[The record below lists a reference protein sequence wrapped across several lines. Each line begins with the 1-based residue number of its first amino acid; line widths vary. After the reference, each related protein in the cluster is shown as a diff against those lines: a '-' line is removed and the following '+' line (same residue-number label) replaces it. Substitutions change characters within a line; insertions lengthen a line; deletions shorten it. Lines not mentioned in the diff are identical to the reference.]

1 MLTLVNDFALVKFR
15 TFVDFITV
23 ALEIF
28 VYEYIEPGDVEALA
42 LVHGRLDELERLLV
56 WIDTLDSGNLV
67 NAFVHLK
74 FLGVIQL
81 VDHLGDEDAIVN
93 HIHNGLEEEVNDQ
106 KHDEDV
112 DCQFDESR
120 FLLFDEIM
128 VNLFAWV
135 ESKHKSVEQVVL
147 NLTRVKF
154 FFLLN

>member
-1 MLTLVNDFALVKFR
+1 M
-15 TFVDFITV
+15 DFIAV
-23 ALEIF
+23 KLQIF
-28 VYEYIEPGDVEALA
+28 VYEYIEPRDVEALA
-42 LVHGRLDELERLLV
+42 LVHGSFDEIEGLLV

-67 NAFVHLK
+67 DTLVHLQL
-74 FLGVIQL
+74 LGVIQL

-106 KHDEDV
+106 KDDEDV
-112 DCQFDESR
+112 DGQLDESGL
-120 FLLFDEIM
+120 LLFDEIM